1 MINRIE
7 FFKSGDML
15 TGFECKGHTGF
26 ADEGND
32 VLCAFISS
40 ACYLAANTVTDII
53 KLDARSSDADGYMS
67 LKINSSPEKAQDI
80 LGGLVLHLTE
90 LEKDYPKNIKVT
102 ITEV

>member
-1 MINRIE
+1 MVRVN
-7 FFKSGDML
+7 FFKDGDML
-15 TGFECKGHTGF
+15 YGFECKGHTGI
-26 ADEGND
+26 AESGEDI
-32 VLCAFISS
+32 VCSFISS

-53 KLDARSSDADGYMS
+53 TLDARSSDTDGYMS

>member
-1 MINRIE
+1 MIRIE
-7 FFKSGDML
+7 FYKNGDML
-15 TGFECKGHTGF
+15 TGFECKGHAGF
-26 ADEGND
+26 ADSGED
-32 VLCAFISS
+32 VVCAFISS

-53 KLDARSSDADGYMS
+53 KLDARSSDTDGYMS
-67 LKINSSPEKAQDI
+67 LRINSSPEKAQDI

>member
-1 MINRIE
+1 MIRIK

-15 TGFECKGHTGF
+15 TGFECKGHTGL
-26 ADEGND
+26 ADYGED
-32 VLCAFISS
+32 VVCAFISS

-53 KLDARSSDADGYMS
+53 KLDARSSDTDGYMS

>member
-1 MINRIE
+1 MIRIE
-7 FFKSGDML
+7 FYKHGDML
-15 TGFECKGHTGF
+15 TGFECKGHAGF
-26 ADEGND
+26 ADSGED
-32 VLCAFISS
+32 VVCAFISS
-40 ACYLAANTVTDII
+40 ACYLAANTVTEII
-53 KLDARSSDADGYMS
+53 KLDARSSDTDGYMS

>member
-1 MINRIE
+1 MIRIE
-7 FFKSGDML
+7 FFKSGDVL
-15 TGFECKGHTGF
+15 TGFECKGHTGL
-26 ADEGND
+26 ADFGED
-32 VLCAFISS
+32 VVCAFISS